1 MGDMDHLNGAELRLL
16 IHLQSLYLLKSQK
29 SSESKIETSSEVVS
43 GKKREKFSF
52 SIDRSP
58 GNRPRGILESQGQIS
73 PRIIKI
79 APAMISP
86 RLKSVSQ

>member
-43 GKKREKFSF
+43 GK
-52 SIDRSP
+52 
-58 GNRPRGILESQGQIS
+58 
-73 PRIIKI
+73 
-79 APAMISP
+79 
-86 RLKSVSQ
+86 